1 MSVSVV
7 ITNLTASPVNIS
19 ELYTKLG
26 AAGSTTAAV
35 TISRSVAELD
45 SMNETKALLDA
56 GTVSVVATQS
66 ANNEDILSI
75 ALEQHGVS
83 TPMSVAAAAEVL
95 LPVVFAKPF
104 PVGVVPVMNLSVD
117 KSLGLTSRS
126 TVYAQAIT
134 NAGFTIALDVTV
146 LQAASTVA
154 VNWKATY

>member
-7 ITNLTASPVNIS
+7 ITNLTAGPLNIS

-26 AAGSTTAAV
+26 AAGSSTASV

-66 ANNEDILSI
+66 ANNEDILSL
-75 ALEQHGVS
+75 ALEQHGAT
-83 TPMSVAAAAEVL
+83 TPMSVAVATEVTL
-95 LPVVFAKPF
+95 AVVFPKPF
-104 PVGVVPVMNLSVD
+104 PTGVVPVISLAIN
-117 KSLGLTSRS
+117 KSLGLLSRS
-126 TVYAQAIT
+126 AAYAQVVT
-134 NAGFTIALDVTV
+134 NLGFTVALDVTT

-154 VNWKATY
+154 VNWVASY

>member
-19 ELYTKLG
+19 EMYTKLG
-26 AAGSTTAAV
+26 AAGSATEAV

-56 GTVSVVATQS
+56 GTISVVATQS
-66 ANNEDILSI
+66 ANNEDILSL

-104 PVGVVPVMNLSVD
+104 PVSVVPVVNLTVN
-117 KSLGLTSRS
+117 KSLGLLSRS
-126 TVYAQAIT
+126 TVYAQSIT

-146 LQAASTVA
+146 SEAASTVA